1 MSSMGEYGVRAWN
14 GRQNSTAPQVPLIST
29 LKGNN
34 QIITLQCRDSIPEL
48 QDQESDLPTEMPLI
62 NLLISKRSKRNY
74 PQKYSSSSNWTWNL
88 FFKQSLLYLRPSFWS
103 NLESLEMHEIRS
115 DQCLFTSAAAWTK
128 NISIKI
134 FVNNFF
140 FVFAMLSL
148 PAVGVA
154 NMYYKTGTSPG
165 LWGPRPY
172 VMVVVNG
179 PK

>member
-1 MSSMGEYGVRAWN
+1 MPGLNPRTSRSSRSRESLTSRNA
-14 GRQNSTAPQVPLIST
+14 TAKLIS
-29 LKGNN
+29 N
-34 QIITLQCRDSIPEL
+34 
-48 QDQESDLPTEMPLI
+48 
-62 NLLISKRSKRNY
+62 RSNRNY
-74 PQKYSSSSNWTWNL
+74 PQKYSSSSCWTWNL

-128 NISIKI
+128 NLSIKI

-154 NMYYKTGTSPG
+154 NMYYNWNK
-165 LWGPRPY
+165 PRPLRAQALCHGCRKWTE
-172 VMVVVNG
+172 MS
-179 PK
+179 PKLKS